1 MSPTTNT
8 SSKPAKPAAKAGA
21 KRAGTTA
28 KKQTGKPAAAG
39 DSTRAAAAAAR
50 SATATKSASAKSA
63 AATKARA
70 AGTGTVGTVGSYA
83 ERAVLIPVGAA
94 LIARDKLAAG
104 VSELPRDRSTANA
117 RAQAQLRKFERRG
130 TSARNSLEREA
141 RRTRVRLERELRK
154 RRGELDRAVS
164 DLDKRRGSISRSLTG
179 QVEEAS
185 SHLERTVQA
194 RVKDATSL
202 AGKVQERIPG
212 ARRDRAA

>member
-1 MSPTTNT
+1 MSPTADTSPKPANTASKTGGVKRTSAATKKQTSKTATAGRATRSAAT
-8 SSKPAKPAAKAGA
+8 SSKSTSAAKA
-21 KRAGTTA
+21 RAG
-28 KKQTGKPAAAG
+28 
-39 DSTRAAAAAAR
+39 
-50 SATATKSASAKSA
+50 
-63 AATKARA
+63 
-70 AGTGTVGTVGSYA
+70 AGTIGTVGNYA

-94 LIARDKLAAG
+94 LVARDKLAAG

-164 DLDKRRGSISRSLTG
+164 GIDKRRGSLSRSLTG

-185 SHLERTVQA
+185 SQLERTVQA

-202 AGKVQERIPG
+202 AGKVQDRLP
-212 ARRDRAA
+212 AVRRDRAA